1 MGHVAGAKTKRF
13 IRNYSCC
20 LNDLAMKP
28 GKHASMHSK
37 QPPRA
42 DVEALV
48 ALYNARRYAE
58 AESSARALL
67 GRFPDDGFIWKI
79 LGGVLQLQGK
89 DALPSLQKAAKYFPD
104 DPQLHNSLGLALKT
118 AGRLEEAATSY
129 RRAVALKPDF
139 SDAHGNLAYVLKQLG
154 RFDAAIAS
162 CRRVA
167 ELNPGSVNAHNN
179 LGIVLQDAGRLE
191 DALASYQRA
200 VEIKPDSAEV
210 HNNLGN
216 ILNRLG
222 QHDAAMTSCRR
233 AIELKPDYAEA
244 HNNIGVALKELGQ
257 YAAAQESYWRALQ
270 IRPDYAEAHNN
281 LGNVL
286 QECGQL
292 NAAVLCYRDAVRS
305 NPEYAE
311 AHSNLGIALKDLG
324 QYEDAMASDRRALV
338 LKPDF
343 ADAQTNLLFL
353 LNSTA
358 GYDAAGRLEEARKY
372 GRMVSRKVTSR
383 FSSWQCEDP
392 PQRLRVGIVSGDLY
406 NHPVGYAVK
415 SLLEF
420 LDPARV
426 ELIAYSSNHKT
437 DEYTTQVKPYLA
449 DWKPLYGLNDEEAA
463 RLIHAD
469 GVHVLLD
476 LSGHTG
482 KNRLPVFAW
491 KPAPVQAS
499 WLGYFA
505 TTGVAEMD
513 YLMTSEAAV
522 PKEHQGQY
530 TETVWYLPDTWLCFT
545 PPAADLQVGPLPA
558 LKNGHLTFG
567 CFQRLDKF
575 GKEVLPAWAKI
586 LGALPDARLYLA
598 CKQLGDAGQA
608 AQFSERLQQHGIDPS
623 RVTLQ
628 GPAPSREGYLAR
640 YNEVDVILDSFPY
653 PGVTTTCEALWMG
666 VPTITLAG
674 DTLLSRQGAGVV
686 SAAGLQEW
694 IATDVDEYVAK
705 AVEMA
710 GDLPKLAALR
720 AGLREQVSTSPLFDA
735 KRFAKNFEDAMWG
748 MWQARKR
755 KSSRK

>member
-1 MGHVAGAKTKRF
+1 MNQKISEPMR
-13 IRNYSCC
+13 
-20 LNDLAMKP
+20 
-28 GKHASMHSK
+28 
-37 QPPRA
+37 QPPPA
-42 DVEALV
+42 EVKALI
-48 ALYNARRYAE
+48 ALYNEQRFAE
-58 AESSARALL
+58 VDDQAQHLIRQYPDAATLWKLL
-67 GRFPDDGFIWKI
+67 GAA
-79 LGGVLQLQGK
+79 LQMQGK
-89 DALPSLQKAAKYFPD
+89 DALSAFRK
-104 DPQLHNSLGLALKT
+104 
-118 AGRLEEAATSY
+118 
-129 RRAVALKPDF
+129 
-139 SDAHGNLAYVLKQLG
+139 
-154 RFDAAIAS
+154 
-162 CRRVA
+162 VA
-167 ELNPGSVNAHNN
+167 ELMPG
-179 LGIVLQDAGRLE
+179 D
-191 DALASYQRA
+191 
-200 VEIKPDSAEV
+200 
-210 HNNLGN
+210 
-216 ILNRLG
+216 
-222 QHDAAMTSCRR
+222 
-233 AIELKPDYAEA
+233 
-244 HNNIGVALKELGQ
+244 
-257 YAAAQESYWRALQ
+257 
-270 IRPDYAEAHNN
+270 AEAHNN
-281 LGNVL
+281 LGVALLERGQPDDAMASFRSALAIDPGFIEAHYNLGNVL
-286 QECGQL
+286 SELGRFEE
-292 NAAVLCYRDAVRS
+292 AVVSYRDALKL
-305 NPEYAE
+305 NPDFALI
-311 AHSNLGIALKDLG
+311 HSNLGAAQQELGRFDEAL
-324 QYEDAMASDRRALV
+324 ASCRRALE
-338 LKPDF
+338 LDPDL
-343 ADAQTNLLFL
+343 APVHSNLLGM
-353 LNSTA
+353 LNSTS
-358 GYDAAGRLEEARKY
+358 GHTAAYRLEEARKY
-372 GRMVSRKVTSR
+372 GRMVSRKVASR
-383 FSSWQCEDP
+383 FSSWQCEEY
-392 PQRLRVGIVSGDLY
+392 PQRLRVGIVSTDLHK
-406 NHPVGYAVK
+406 HPVGYALK
-415 SLLEF
+415 CQLPY

-426 ELIAYSSNHKT
+426 DLFAYPASAQVDELTESIQPHFAAWQPIYNLS
-437 DEYTTQVKPYLA
+437 
-449 DWKPLYGLNDEEAA
+449 DEEAA

-476 LSGHTG
+476 LSGHTEQ
-482 KNRLPVFAW
+482 NRLPVFAW

-705 AVEMA
+705 AVEVA

-755 KSSRK
+755 NGSSATTRVA